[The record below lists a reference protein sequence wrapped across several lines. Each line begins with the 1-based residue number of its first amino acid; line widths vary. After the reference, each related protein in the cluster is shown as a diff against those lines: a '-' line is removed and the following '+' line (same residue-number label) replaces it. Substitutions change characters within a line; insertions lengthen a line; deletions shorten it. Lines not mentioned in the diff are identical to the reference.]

1 MLFFCLND
9 ILKQKEGNK
18 MASVVIHMAVAK
30 RINQKL
36 KRNESKLL
44 LGSIAPDLSKLV
56 GESKKY
62 SHFLDDNNKVNL
74 NKFLA
79 KYKNYLGDDFVL
91 GYYIHLYTDYL
102 WFKYFITEIV
112 DNNKIKKL
120 DGTIV
125 KLNGEMATLYI
136 YNDYTNL
143 NEKLVDKYNL
153 DLNKLNNIKI
163 SNIIT
168 EIPLDK
174 ISLLLEQIKYIN
186 ENIKRPKSF
195 VFNIDNIDTFIKT
208 SSELILTTL
217 KNI

>member
-1 MLFFCLND
+1 
-9 ILKQKEGNK
+9 
-18 MASVVIHMAVAK
+18 MASSIIHMAVAK
-30 RINQKL
+30 EMNKKL
-36 KRNESKLL
+36 KKDESKLL

-56 GESKKY
+56 GETKKY
-62 SHFLDDNNKVNL
+62 SHFLDDNNKVDL

-79 KYKNYLGDDFVL
+79 KYQKYLNDDFVL

-112 DNNKIKKL
+112 DNDKIKKL

-125 KLNGEMATLYI
+125 KLNGEMARLYI

-143 NEKLVDKYNL
+143 NEKLVAQYNL
-153 DLNKLNNIKI
+153 DLNELNNIEV
-163 SNIIT
+163 SNIIN

-174 ISLLLEQIKYIN
+174 ISLLLEQIKIIN
-186 ENIKRPKSF
+186 ENINKPKNF
-195 VFNIDNIDTFIKT
+195 CFNIENINNFIET
-208 SSELILTTL
+208 SSELILATL